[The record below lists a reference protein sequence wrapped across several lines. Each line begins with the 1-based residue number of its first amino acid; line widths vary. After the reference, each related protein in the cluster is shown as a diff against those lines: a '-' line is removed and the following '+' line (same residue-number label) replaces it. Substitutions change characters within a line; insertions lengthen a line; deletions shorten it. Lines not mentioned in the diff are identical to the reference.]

1 MIITE
6 INGGLGN
13 QLFQYAAGLA
23 LSKKHNTPLKINTN
37 FNSLDTN
44 RRLALTHFNIDVNQA
59 NQIEINHLY
68 PSSSLN
74 RKIQSILPTSRKS
87 FYKEQKISFQSNFS
101 QLSSS
106 VYLKGYWQSEMYF
119 SSINQLIKEKYI
131 LDPACYK
138 NASDF
143 IQQLSSHESVS
154 IHVRK
159 GDYLKAPYNAYYAE
173 LNNEYYKRAI
183 GFLKE
188 ICPALKVYVFTD
200 DPSWV
205 EQHLDLGLP
214 FELASGHKTNSMFE
228 DFQAMRSC
236 KYHVIANSSFSWWTA
251 WLSAHP
257 DKIVVAPSNWFKNS
271 QQVTVDLIPKSWNI
285 L

>member
-23 LSKKHNTPLKINTN
+23 LSNQHKTQLKINTN
-37 FNSLDTN
+37 FNPLDTS
-44 RRLALTHFNIDVNQA
+44 RRLALSHFNLDAIQA
-59 NQIEINHLY
+59 DQSEINELY

-74 RKIQSILPTSRKS
+74 RKIQSIIPTNRKS
-87 FYKEQKISFQSNFS
+87 FYKEQKFSFQSNFL

-106 VYLKGYWQSEMYF
+106 VYLKGYWQSERYF
-119 SSINQLIKEKYI
+119 SSIVQIIKEKFI

-143 IQQLSSHESVS
+143 IQHLSTHESVS

-159 GDYLKAPYNAYYAE
+159 GDYLKPPYEAYYAE
-173 LNNEYYKRAI
+173 LNNDYYKKATS
-183 GFLKE
+183 FLKQNYSN
-188 ICPALKVYVFTD
+188 IKVYVFTD
-200 DPSWV
+200 DPTWV
-205 EQHLDLGLP
+205 EQNLDLGIP

-228 DFQAMRSC
+228 DFQAMQSC

-257 DKIVVAPSNWFKNS
+257 NKKVVAPNNWFKNS
-271 QQVTVDLIPKSWNI
+271 QQDTVDLIPQSWNI

>member
-1 MIITE
+1 
-6 INGGLGN
+6 
-13 QLFQYAAGLA
+13 
-23 LSKKHNTPLKINTN
+23 
-37 FNSLDTN
+37 
-44 RRLALTHFNIDVNQA
+44 LALTHFNIDVIQA
-59 NQIEINHLY
+59 DQSEINHLY

-74 RKIQSILPTSRKS
+74 RKIQSILPTNRKS
-87 FYKEQKISFQSNFS
+87 FYKEQKNSFQSNFS

-106 VYLKGYWQSEMYF
+106 VYLKGYWQSELYF
-119 SSINQLIKEKYI
+119 SSIDQIIKEKYI

-143 IQQLSSHESVS
+143 IQHLSSHESVS

-159 GDYLKAPYNAYYAE
+159 GDYLKPPYEAYYAE
-173 LNNEYYKRAI
+173 LNNNYYQKATA
-183 GFLKE
+183 FLKQ
-188 ICPALKVYVFTD
+188 ISPNLKVYVFTD

-205 EQHLDLGLP
+205 EHNLDLGIT
-214 FELASGHKTNSMFE
+214 FELASGNITNSIFE

-257 DKIVVAPSNWFKNS
+257 DKKVVAPNNWFKNS
-271 QQVTVDLIPKSWNI
+271 QQDTVDLIPKSWNI

>member
-1 MIITE
+1 
-6 INGGLGN
+6 
-13 QLFQYAAGLA
+13 
-23 LSKKHNTPLKINTN
+23 
-37 FNSLDTN
+37 
-44 RRLALTHFNIDVNQA
+44 LALTHFNIDVIQA
-59 NQIEINHLY
+59 DQSEINRLY

-87 FYKEQKISFQSNFS
+87 FYKEQKFSFQSNFS

-106 VYLKGYWQSEMYF
+106 VYLKGYWQSERYF
-119 SSINQLIKEKYI
+119 SSIDQIIKEKYI

-143 IQQLSSHESVS
+143 IQHLPSHESVS

-173 LNNEYYKRAI
+173 LNNEYYQKATAL
-183 GFLKE
+183 LKQ
-188 ICPALKVYVFTD
+188 ICPHLKIYVFTD

-205 EQHLDLGLP
+205 KQNLDLGLP
-214 FELASGHKTNSMFE
+214 FELASGNATNSMFE

-257 DKIVVAPSNWFKNS
+257 DKKVVAPNNWFKNS
-271 QQVTVDLIPKSWNI
+271 QQDTVDLIPKTWNI

>member
-6 INGGLGN
+6 ITGGLGN

-23 LSKKHNTPLKINTN
+23 LSNKHKTQLKINSN
-37 FNSLDTN
+37 FNSLDTG
-44 RRLALTHFNIDVNQA
+44 RKLVLTNFNIDVNQA
-59 NQIEINHLY
+59 NTIEINHLY
-68 PSSSLN
+68 PSSSLK
-74 RKIQSILPTSRKS
+74 RKIQSILPISQKS
-87 FYKEQKISFQSNFS
+87 FYKEKKFSFQSNFL
-101 QLSSS
+101 QLSLS
-106 VYLKGYWQSEMYF
+106 VYLKGYWQSELYF
-119 SSINQLIKEKYI
+119 LSVNQIIKEKYI

-188 ICPALKVYVFTD
+188 ICPAIKAYVFTD
-200 DPSWV
+200 DPTWV
-205 EQHLDLGLP
+205 EQNLDLGIP
-214 FELASGHKTNSMFE
+214 FVLASGHKTNSMFE

-251 WLSAHP
+251 WLSTHQ
-257 DKIVVAPSNWFKNS
+257 DKQVVAPKNWFKNI
-271 QQVTVDLIPKSWNI
+271 QEDTTDLIPKSWNI

>member
-23 LSKKHNTPLKINTN
+23 LSNKHNTPLKVNTN
-37 FNSLDTN
+37 FNSLDTS
-44 RRLALTHFNIDVNQA
+44 RSLALTHFNIDVNQA
-59 NQIEINHLY
+59 DQSEINHLY

-87 FYKEQKISFQSNFS
+87 FYKEQKFSFQSNFS

-106 VYLKGYWQSEMYF
+106 VYLKGYWQSERYF
-119 SSINQLIKEKYI
+119 SSIDQIIKEKYI

-143 IQQLSSHESVS
+143 IQYLPSHESVS

-173 LNNEYYKRAI
+173 LNNEYYQKATA
-183 GFLKE
+183 FLKQ
-188 ICPALKVYVFTD
+188 ICPNLKVYIFTD

-205 EQHLDLGLP
+205 KQNLDLGLP
-214 FELASGHKTNSMFE
+214 FELASGNATNSMFE

-257 DKIVVAPSNWFKNS
+257 DKKVVAPNHWFKNS
-271 QQVTVDLIPKSWNI
+271 QQDTVDLIPKSWNI

>member
-6 INGGLGN
+6 ITGGLGN

-23 LSKKHNTPLKINTN
+23 LSNKHKTQLKINSN

-44 RRLALTHFNIDVNQA
+44 RKLTLTHFNIDVNQA
-59 NQIEINHLY
+59 NPVEINHLY

-74 RKIQSILPTSRKS
+74 RKIQSILPASRKS
-87 FYKEQKISFQSNFS
+87 FYKEKKFSFQSNFS

-106 VYLKGYWQSEMYF
+106 VYLKGYWQSELYF
-119 SSINQLIKEKYI
+119 SSIDLIIKEKYQ
-131 LDPACYK
+131 LDPDCYK

-159 GDYLKAPYNAYYAE
+159 GDYLKAPYNSYYAE

-183 GFLKE
+183 EFLKE
-188 ICPALKVYVFTD
+188 ICPAIKAYVFTD
-200 DPSWV
+200 DPTWV
-205 EQHLDLGLP
+205 EQHLDLGIS

-251 WLSAHP
+251 WLSDHQ
-257 DKIVVAPSNWFKNS
+257 DKQVVAPKNWFKNI
-271 QQVTVDLIPKSWNI
+271 QEDTTDLIPKSWNI